1 MNIPEDVL
9 VTPKFTGEELAVI
22 EWAMAKLVGG
32 YTPADTQDHA
42 ISILDKIKEFTDGQ
56 KSQE

>member
-22 EWAMAKLVGG
+22 EWAMARLIHDYVTSDVQE
-32 YTPADTQDHA
+32 YAA
-42 ISILDKIKEFTDGQ
+42 SILDKIKEFENG
-56 KSQE
+56 K